1 LAGKNTKEEDF
12 SRPADDM
19 ATDMDMDVQTAKPPA
34 MTLADSC
41 TQTDHEEV
49 TAKQRAQAVDDL
61 LQKTQ
66 ESLTSLAAR
75 VQQLERERKELA
87 PEVEHQKFRPEYTM
101 KAASQDGA
109 DCYGGSRLDSALP
122 EYPDHT
128 SCSSISLAAPL
139 SRLPAQPVREHHT
152 PCSSNPPDNTLTR
165 SPAQY
170 VHGSLE
176 ELRATHREERRRMML
191 QRRAERERLM
201 RERQMND

>member
-1 LAGKNTKEEDF
+1 MCAGGGRSSAKD
-12 SRPADDM
+12 PA
-19 ATDMDMDVQTAKPPA
+19 
-34 MTLADSC
+34 
-41 TQTDHEEV
+41 
-49 TAKQRAQAVDDL
+49 
-61 LQKTQ
+61 Q

-101 KAASQDGA
+101 KAVSQDGA

-128 SCSSISLAAPL
+128 SCSSISLPAPL

-165 SPAQY
+165 LPAQY